1 MGIDQNTLT
10 PFTVKSYCIVTVKN
24 ALLKPVNYVTECTI
38 RNFVLFVAQL
48 HADVNIATKIFCIH
62 P

>member
-1 MGIDQNTLT
+1 
-10 PFTVKSYCIVTVKN
+10 VKSYCIVTVKN